1 MIIQFILSL
10 IILSILM
17 VPIIAT
23 ISRLIKNQ
31 NPNLNKKET
40 AENETKTK
48 PERKVISLLKTDY
61 DIPVKINMPA
71 RRKIDLRK
79 PDYDH
84 TSKRKEKYIMPA
96 NSEFPYVL
104 ESDLETIAQTYGGID
119 YSDIS
124 ALEHNWSSLSDVMRE
139 RVKKLNADIRYACS
153 GEDMDLYELAE
164 ESPELKAIIDELVSF
179 IKSVSGR

>member
-1 MIIQFILSL
+1 
-10 IILSILM
+10 M

-31 NPNLNKKET
+31 NPNSNKKET

-61 DIPVKINMPA
+61 GIPVKINMPV

-153 GEDMDLYELAE
+153 GEGMDLYELAE
-164 ESPELKAIIDELVSF
+164 ESPELKAIIDELVSL